1 MQKKFI
7 EEAENQ
13 CVIAIMK
20 DCNTAKDETRET
32 NPKTGSI
39 LDMLDMA
46 FGQDMAANTTYKGV
60 AKCSGGDVFKPET
73 GHVIAGQK
81 ASHKY
86 HKSMAKQ
93 YNRYIAMLEDT
104 VTVLEQLRNIHIKKS
119 LNIEENL
126 KKYS

>member
-20 DCNTAKDETRET
+20 DCNTAKGEARET
-32 NPKTGSI
+32 SLKTGSV
-39 LDMLDMA
+39 LDMFDMA
-46 FGQDMAANTTYKGV
+46 FGQDTAADTTYKGV
-60 AKCSGGDVFKPET
+60 ARCSGGDVFNPET
-73 GHVIAGQK
+73 GRVIAGQK

>member
-7 EEAENQ
+7 EGTENQ

-32 NPKTGSI
+32 NPKTGSV

-46 FGQDMAANTTYKGV
+46 FGQDKAANTDYKGI
-60 AKCSGGDVFKPET
+60 AKCSGGDVFNLET
-73 GHVIAGQK
+73 GRVIAGQK

-93 YNRYIAMLEDT
+93 YNRYITMLEDT
-104 VTVLEQLRNIHIKKS
+104 VTALEQLRNVHIKKS

-126 KKYS
+126 KKYN

>member
-20 DCNTAKDETRET
+20 DCDTAKDETRET
-32 NPKTGSI
+32 NPKTGSM
-39 LDMLDMA
+39 LNMLDMV
-46 FGQDMAANTTYKGV
+46 FGQDTAINTTYKGV
-60 AKCSGGDVFKPET
+60 ARCSGGDVFNLET
-73 GHVIAGQK
+73 GRVIAGQK

-86 HKSMAKQ
+86 HKSMVKQ
-93 YNRYIAMLEDT
+93 YNRYITMLEDT
-104 VTVLEQLRNIHIKKS
+104 VTILEQLRNIHIRKS

>member
-7 EEAENQ
+7 EETENQ
-13 CVIAIMK
+13 CVIAIMEG
-20 DCNTAKDETRET
+20 CGTAKDETRNT
-32 NPKTGSI
+32 NPKTCSV
-39 LDMLDMA
+39 LDMFDMA
-46 FGQDMAANTTYKGV
+46 FGQDTVANTSYKGV
-60 AKCSGGDVFKPET
+60 AKCSGGDVFNLET
-73 GHVIAGQK
+73 GRLVAGQK

-86 HKSMAKQ
+86 HKSMVKQ
-93 YNRYIAMLEDT
+93 YNRYIHMLEDT